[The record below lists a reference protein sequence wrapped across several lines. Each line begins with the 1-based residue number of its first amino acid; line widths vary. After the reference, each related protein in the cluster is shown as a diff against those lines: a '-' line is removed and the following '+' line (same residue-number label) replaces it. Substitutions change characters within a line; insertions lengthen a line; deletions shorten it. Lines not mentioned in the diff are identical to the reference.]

1 MYNEIFEK
9 CGLIKD
15 NGEYLEEY
23 VEGGYVG
30 VKELWMDVE
39 DGIEFVVYENGDIEE
54 VCFRGSRK
62 VSIEYVKWLCDVD

>member
-9 CGLIKD
+9 CGLIKY

-39 DGIEFVVYENGDIEE
+39 DGIDFLVYEDGQIEE
-54 VCFRGSRK
+54 VCFRGSIYR
-62 VSIEYVKWLCDVD
+62 SIEFIKSLYNVE

>member
-23 VEGGYVG
+23 VEDGFVG
-30 VKELWMDVE
+30 VVELWMDAE
-39 DGIEFVVYENGDIEE
+39 DGVDFLVYEDGRIEE
-54 VCFRGSRK
+54 VCFRGSMITT
-62 VSIEYVKWLCDVD
+62 IERIKSLYNVE

>member
-23 VEGGYVG
+23 VEGGFVG
-30 VKELWMDVE
+30 VVELWMDAE
-39 DGIEFVVYENGDIEE
+39 DGIDFLVYEDGRIEE
-54 VCFRGSRK
+54 VCFRGSMITT
-62 VSIEYVKWLCDVD
+62 IERIKSLYNVE

>member
-23 VEGGYVG
+23 VEGGFVG
-30 VKELWMDVE
+30 VVELWMDAE
-39 DGIEFVVYENGDIEE
+39 DGIDFLVYEDGRIEE
-54 VCFRGSRK
+54 VCFRGSMER
-62 VSIEYVKWLCDVD
+62 SIEFIERLYSMK

>member
-30 VKELWMDVE
+30 VVELWMDAE
-39 DGIEFVVYENGDIEE
+39 DGIDFLVYEDGRIEE
-54 VCFRGSRK
+54 VCFRGSIER
-62 VSIEYVKWLCDVD
+62 SIELIKSLYDVE

>member
-9 CGLIKD
+9 CGLVKD

-39 DGIEFVVYENGDIEE
+39 DGIDFLVYEDGRIEE
-54 VCFRGSRK
+54 VCFRGSMER
-62 VSIEYVKWLCDVD
+62 SIEFIEKLYAAE

>member
-23 VEGGYVG
+23 IEGGYVG

-39 DGIEFVVYENGDIEE
+39 DGIDFLVYEDGQIEE
-54 VCFRGSRK
+54 VCFRGSMYR
-62 VSIEYVKWLCDVD
+62 SIEFIKSLYNVE

>member
-9 CGLIKD
+9 CGLVKD

-23 VEGGYVG
+23 VEDGFVG

-39 DGIEFVVYENGDIEE
+39 DGIDFLVYEDGGIAE
-54 VCFRGSRK
+54 VCFRGAMPRT
-62 VSIEYVKWLCDVD
+62 IEYIQKLYAAE

>member
-39 DGIEFVVYENGDIEE
+39 DGIDFLVYEDGRIEE
-54 VCFRGSRK
+54 ACFRGSIER
-62 VSIEYVKWLCDVD
+62 SIEFIKSLYDVE